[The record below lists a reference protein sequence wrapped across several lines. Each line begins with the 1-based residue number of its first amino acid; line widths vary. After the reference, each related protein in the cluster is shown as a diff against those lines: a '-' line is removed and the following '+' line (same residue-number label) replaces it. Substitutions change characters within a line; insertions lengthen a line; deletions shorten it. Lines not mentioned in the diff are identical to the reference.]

1 MSSSTRP
8 KPARKTSSQN
18 HRSTLSLQ
26 RTEVIINVYDLL
38 PPGKVSTVLWTIGSS
53 LLHSGVVIGDRE
65 YAYGG
70 HDRRGLTG
78 VYWTKPAQEPPG
90 GTFKQS
96 ILHGFSFRPAE
107 ELDAI
112 IHEVCSNAALEW
124 FLTDTTRPPRNSK
137 APPTTSSPRT
147 ATTSHRTSARS
158 SPGGLRPAG
167 STAPPA

>member
-1 MSSSTRP
+1 MSSTTRP
-8 KPARKTSSQN
+8 KPARKTSGQN
-18 HRSTLSLQ
+18 HCSTLSLQ

-38 PPGKVSTVLWTIGSS
+38 PPGKISTVLWAIGSS

-96 ILHGFSFRPAE
+96 ILHGFSFRPVE

-112 IHEVCSNAALEW
+112 IHEVWS
-124 FLTDTTRPPRNSK
+124 RII
-137 APPTTSSPRT
+137 
-147 ATTSHRTSARS
+147 
-158 SPGGLRPAG
+158 
-167 STAPPA
+167 

>member
-8 KPARKTSSQN
+8 KATRKSSGQN
-18 HRSTLSLQ
+18 HRNTLSLQ
-26 RTEVIINVYDLL
+26 RTEITIHVYDLL
-38 PPGKVSTVLWTIGSS
+38 PPGKVATVLWAVGSS
-53 LLHSGVVIGDRE
+53 LLHSGVVVGDRE

-78 VYWTKPAQEPPG
+78 VYWTKPGQEPPG

-112 IHEVCSNAALEW
+112 IHQVWNCIVRKTAANIIRL
-124 FLTDTTRPPRNSK
+124 RRNSR
-137 APPTTSSPRT
+137 APPTISLPRT
-147 ATTSHRTSARS
+147 ATTSPPTSARS
-158 SPGGLRPAG
+158 SLGGLHRAG